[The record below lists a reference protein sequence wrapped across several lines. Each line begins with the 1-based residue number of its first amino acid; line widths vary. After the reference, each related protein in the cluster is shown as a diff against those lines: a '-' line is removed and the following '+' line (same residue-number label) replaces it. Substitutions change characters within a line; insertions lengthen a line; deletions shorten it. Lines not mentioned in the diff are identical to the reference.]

1 MPPSCKDEIRVECEK
16 RLTTLEVE
24 GRDFRRHF
32 DDRID
37 TIQLAI
43 EDIRESRKSLVG
55 KLWDLGQLVIAAG
68 LGAIAAI
75 FTTKS

>member
-1 MPPSCKDEIRVECEK
+1 MAPPCKDEIRVECER

-24 GRDFRRHF
+24 GRDFRSHF

-37 TIQLAI
+37 SLQESI
-43 EDIRESRKSLVG
+43 EAIRESRRSLAG